1 MPSFL
6 VDYWRMCSS
15 KKPKQNNKIQKRKI
29 QEKAIGEPSQE
40 DKKAYLRWYEG
51 RF

>member
-1 MPSFL
+1 M
-6 VDYWRMCSS
+6 
-15 KKPKQNNKIQKRKI
+15 KQNNAIQKRKI
-29 QEKAIGEPSQE
+29 QDKAIGELSQE